1 VVKTLKEINK
11 KISDGSV
18 HVITADEMPHVV
30 AELGLEAAAKEVD
43 VVTTGTFGA
52 MCSSGAWMNFG
63 HSDPPIKMSK
73 AWLNDVEAYA
83 GVAAV
88 DAYIGATQ
96 LSETRGL
103 EYGGAHVIEDLVA
116 GNEVELKAIGFATD
130 CYPRRSIETSITIN
144 DINEAIMLNPR
155 NAYQKYAAATNSS
168 DRAMYTYMG
177 TLLPKFGNTT
187 YSASGTLSPIFNDP
201 DYETIGLGTR
211 IFLCGA
217 EGYIIGN
224 GTQHDPVNSSGT
236 LMVRGDLK
244 AMSTEYLRAA
254 TFHKYGTSLYVGIG
268 IPIPI
273 LNKGL
278 AEKTAIS
285 DGEIMTDVLDYGVA
299 RRSRPVIRKVSYE
312 ELKSGAIEI
321 NGKEVRTS
329 SMSSYFK
336 AKEIA
341 DELVQRI
348 KNGTFQLTAP
358 TTRIPLNV
366 TPKPMRQIAKV
377 PLARDVMTPG
387 IIIKEALSIQQAAK
401 IIVEKQVNHLPV
413 VSDDEKLIGIVTA
426 YDISKAVA
434 RSKGDGLNDIM
445 TKRVITAS
453 PDEPIDLAARRLER
467 HNISALPVV
476 DDSNKVIG
484 IVTSE
489 DLSKLLA
496 CR

>member
-1 VVKTLKEINK
+1 
-11 KISDGSV
+11 
-18 HVITADEMPHVV
+18 
-30 AELGLEAAAKEVD
+30 
-43 VVTTGTFGA
+43 
-52 MCSSGAWMNFG
+52 
-63 HSDPPIKMSK
+63 
-73 AWLNDVEAYA
+73 
-83 GVAAV
+83 
-88 DAYIGATQ
+88 
-96 LSETRGL
+96 
-103 EYGGAHVIEDLVA
+103 
-116 GNEVELKAIGFATD
+116 
-130 CYPRRSIETSITIN
+130 
-144 DINEAIMLNPR
+144 
-155 NAYQKYAAATNSS
+155 
-168 DRAMYTYMG
+168 
-177 TLLPKFGNTT
+177 
-187 YSASGTLSPIFNDP
+187 
-201 DYETIGLGTR
+201 
-211 IFLCGA
+211 
-217 EGYIIGN
+217 
-224 GTQHDPVNSSGT
+224 
-236 LMVRGDLK
+236 
-244 AMSTEYLRAA
+244 LR
-254 TFHKYGTSLYVGIG
+254 
-268 IPIPI
+268 
-273 LNKGL
+273 
-278 AEKTAIS
+278 
-285 DGEIMTDVLDYGVA
+285 
-299 RRSRPVIRKVSYE
+299 
-312 ELKSGAIEI
+312 SGAIEI

-341 DELVQRI
+341 NELAQRI
-348 KNGTFQLTAP
+348 KNGMFQLTAP
-358 TTRIPLNV
+358 TMRIPLNV
-366 TPKPMRQIAKV
+366 TPKPMRQIARV